1 MSGRKIGKEV
11 RREGDWADINKDH
24 DKVLMCWKD
33 MEFCE
38 QGREKPMEKA
48 GSPGKHWAKSG
59 YEFKSLILKTIRSHR
74 KTLCRR
80 GHLH

>member
-11 RREGDWADINKDH
+11 WREGDWADINKDH

-38 QGREKPMEKA
+38 QGREKPMEA
-48 GSPGKHWAKSG
+48 QASTGLNQAM
-59 YEFKSLILKTIRSHR
+59 SLGL
-74 KTLCRR
+74 
-80 GHLH
+80 